1 MMELNISK
9 PLTLRCGLTLPN
21 RLVKA
26 AMAEGFAD
34 VDQLPASQ
42 KCLAVYGEWAKGG
55 WGLVITGNVQVDV
68 AHLGDPGDI
77 AVNAS
82 LTPERTAAAFKT
94 WAATCKGAN
103 GNHDAKAVVQLCHP
117 GRQIAFKKDKIAP
130 SAVPMDFGTALVPRL
145 LNALV
150 FGTPR
155 AMTLTE
161 ICDVV
166 RRFAEAARVVAEAGF
181 AGVELHA
188 AHGYLLA
195 QFLSAKSNT
204 RTDEYGGGAVARA
217 RIVVEIVHAIRDAV
231 PLSEFP
237 GFCIGI
243 KLNSVDVG
251 SVEGLRDCLEQVR
264 VISEAGIDFLEV
276 SGGSFE
282 DPTFNTGLGPGSN
295 AALPVEKKKAST
307 LAREAFFIE
316 FATVIRERFPQVPLV
331 VTGGFR
337 SRRGMEAALAEGD
350 CDLIGLARPAIMDPL
365 LPRTT
370 LLNGSVPDEQAN
382 IDVKRIPPSRFA
394 QLLGVKLL
402 GVAPERDWYTHKM
415 HRIGSLKGSIVILG
429 ASSGPGHALVD
440 RILSEPSA
448 ATEYYGLYF
457 LDKSQDARSFRKSLA
472 AKSEARQHACKIV
485 ELDFADPVSVR
496 KAAGEVNQL
505 TAMGAIPPIRALVI
519 GTGAVGR
526 KANVASLSHIS
537 PPLDDTL
544 SRFLLTLML
553 LQSMDAENG
562 KVVIF
567 DDEQPATRLGTSYEF
582 AKERQSLLEKGSWGG
597 SSSAI
602 SQELAQHLEKHP
614 ELNGVPVAKIDM
626 TSSSQS
632 NNQGTFGQM
641 LSWILTIIF
650 FWLSRGPAHAA
661 RDKSAA
667 EEALRVVLDY
677 KNGIYVSAA
686 AISGE
691 YDEEKGDEQADVRRR
706 VWSDLV
712 QAACIQDAHT
722 VL

>member
-1 MMELNISK
+1 MELNISK

-82 LTPERTAAAFKT
+82 LIPERTAAAFKT

-155 AMTLTE
+155 AMTLAE

-204 RTDEYGGGAVARA
+204 RTDEYGGSAVARA

-282 DPTFNTGLGPGSN
+282 DPTFNTGLSPGPN
-295 AALPVEKKKAST
+295 AVPSIEKKKKAST

-337 SRRGMEAALAEGD
+337 SRRGMEATLAEGD

-370 LLNGSVPDEQAN
+370 LLNGSVPDEHAN

-505 TAMGAIPPIRALVI
+505 TAIGAIPPIRALIV

-526 KANVASLSHIS
+526 KNAKANGASLSHIP
-537 PPLDDTL
+537 PPLNDTL

-582 AKERQSLLEKGSWGG
+582 AKERQSLLEKGGWGG

-632 NNQGTFGQM
+632 NNQGTFGQI

-650 FWLSRGPAHAA
+650 FWLRGGPAQAA

-677 KNGIYVSAA
+677 KNGVHVSAA

-691 YDEEKGDEQADVRRR
+691 YYEEQGDEEADENDTVVVEKIA
-706 VWSDLV
+706 SDLKS
-712 QAACIQDAHT
+712 
-722 VL
+722 